1 MHFPYK
7 NPNNILLLSTEKK
20 NYKGQEKKKITVFIS
35 MLSQSDIISQ
45 SGYSY
50 EILQTK
56 DLRYLILWGDPIGR

>member
-20 NYKGQEKKKITVFIS
+20 LTLQGARKKNHCFHQYVN
-35 MLSQSDIISQ
+35 QSDIISQ

-50 EILQTK
+50 VILQTK
-56 DLRYLILWGDPIGR
+56 DLRYLTL

>member
-20 NYKGQEKKKITVFIS
+20 ITRGKKKKITVFIS